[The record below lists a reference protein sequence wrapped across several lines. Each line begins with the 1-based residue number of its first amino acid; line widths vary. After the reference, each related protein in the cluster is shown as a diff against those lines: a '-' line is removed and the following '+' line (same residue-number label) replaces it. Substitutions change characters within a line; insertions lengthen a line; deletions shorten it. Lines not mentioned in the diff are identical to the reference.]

1 MAVAP
6 FAVCTGPIQPQPPGT
21 VLLHCT
27 DHLTPPGATS
37 FATVTLTGACAAAV
51 SEVGGDCVKVRD
63 GGAAT
68 TVVIAIAGFAGVVAA
83 EEAVIVTNPPVGTE
97 AGAV

>member
-1 MAVAP
+1 MP
-6 FAVCTGPIQPQPPGT
+6 LAVCTGLTQPQPPGT

-27 DHLTPPGATS
+27 VHLTPPGATS
-37 FATVTLTGACAAAV
+37 FAIVTLTGACAAAV
-51 SEVGGDCVKVRD
+51 IEVGGACVKARD

-68 TVVIAIAGFAGVVAA
+68 TVVMAIAGFDGVVAG
-83 EEAVIVTNPPVGTE
+83 EEAVIVTTPPVGTE